1 MNILITNFHPGHGG
15 GHYTYIKY
23 LFEHINK
30 QDINLFLALPKTS
43 NLYQELSHKSN
54 TVFAIDFPSKI
65 KEFSNIVK
73 NIKKLKNVIT
83 KYKIDTIHVNGTPDH
98 KIVMWCI
105 WFYNLDVKV
114 IRTKHNSTPVKNNIF
129 NKKLYGKYT
138 YKLIVVSQYQ
148 YQQLDKTLQDKTT
161 VIHNGIDLEYYKPQ
175 PKNADLLQQYNITDD
190 DLVFVSVAGT
200 ALHKGWQYLVQA
212 ISKLNKPNY
221 KIIIAGHYP
230 NENIIDE
237 YVTKYNMQSQVIF
250 TGMQKDVR
258 NVISIGD
265 IGFVL
270 SKEEALS
277 IACREMMAMGKPVIV
292 SNVGGL
298 PENVD
303 NNNDGWIV
311 DVNNKQDFK
320 DILKNV
326 VKSNFNDFSKN
337 ATQKAIAG
345 FGLHNFV
352 DKTYKIYKNL

>member
-73 NIKKLKNVIT
+73 NIKKLKNVI
-83 KYKIDTIHVNGTPDH
+83 KEYKIDKIHVNGTPDH
-98 KIVMWCI
+98 KVVMWCM

-237 YVTKYNMQSQVIF
+237 YVNKYNMQDQVIF

-258 NVISIGD
+258 NVISIGG

-270 SKEEALS
+270 SYKVETIS
-277 IACREMMAMGKPVIV
+277 FACREMLAMGKPVMV
-292 SNVGGL
+292 SNYAGL
-298 PENVD
+298 SENI
-303 NNNDGWIV
+303 NTSNGWVVKKKSVSSIYELLQQIQE
-311 DVNNKQDFK
+311 NKEYTVKQNK
-320 DILKNV
+320 DIGLNV
-326 VKSNFNDFSKN
+326 FIN
-337 ATQKAIAG
+337 
-345 FGLHNFV
+345 
-352 DKTYKIYKNL
+352 KTTNSYCDIR

>member
-73 NIKKLKNVIT
+73 NIKKLKNVI
-83 KYKIDTIHVNGTPDH
+83 KEYKIDKIHVNGTPDH
-98 KIVMWCI
+98 KVVMWCM

-258 NVISIGD
+258 NVISIGG

-270 SKEEALS
+270 SYKVETIS
-277 IACREMMAMGKPVIV
+277 FACREMLAMGKPVMV
-292 SNVGGL
+292 SNYAGL
-298 PENVD
+298 SENI
-303 NNNDGWIV
+303 NTSNGWVVKKKSVSSIYELLQQIQE
-311 DVNNKQDFK
+311 NKEYTVKQNK
-320 DILKNV
+320 DIGLNV
-326 VKSNFNDFSKN
+326 FIN
-337 ATQKAIAG
+337 
-345 FGLHNFV
+345 
-352 DKTYKIYKNL
+352 KTTNSYCDIR